1 MTKMKKNGI
10 IFTLLI
16 GLFIL
21 AQNVYP
27 QPGKAAFYPNMYDNR
42 PANILIM
49 PVLKRTNTDYSLGKI
64 TAVNEVLLAD
74 NGYYVMPSSILNN
87 IIIQDSLECLPDIN
101 PEPCRIFHN
110 RFGID
115 ALLFIAFKNT
125 DQAVSKSSPYNEL
138 EYSLVSSLTGTE
150 LWYYDV
156 KVNNETQTPDV
167 EFPNTSSFCVDML
180 CGFTGIFFAA
190 LITSGLTYDRNI
202 ERASKIA
209 ISTLPAG
216 KYQSNFLLDSLDK
229 IKVKPMWKNQKFGD
243 RLPIDPN

>member
-1 MTKMKKNGI
+1 MKKESI
-10 IFTLLI
+10 IFIFLI
-16 GLFIL
+16 ALFIL
-21 AQNVYP
+21 TQNVYP
-27 QPGKAAFYPNMYDNR
+27 QSGKAAFYPNMYDNR
-42 PANILIM
+42 QATILIM
-49 PVLKRTNTDYSLGKI
+49 PILKRTNTDYSVGKI
-64 TAVNEVLLAD
+64 TVVNEVLLAN

-87 IIIQDSLECLPDIN
+87 LIIRDSLECLPDIN
-101 PEPCRIFHN
+101 PEPCRVFHD

-125 DQAVSKSSPYNEL
+125 TQGISQSSPYNEL
-138 EYSLVSSLTGTE
+138 EYSLVSSSTGKE

-167 EFPNTSSFCVDML
+167 EFPNTSSFCADMF

-202 ERASKIA
+202 ERASKKA
-209 ISTLPAG
+209 INKLPAG

-229 IKVKPMWKNQKFGD
+229 INVKAMWRNQKFGD
-243 RLPIDPN
+243 RSPIETN